1 MRSQI
6 KGESESNGWERDQKD
21 QWLTTMR
28 RWYDPTIHHSM
39 KSRTSTWG
47 THQEEN
53 LWICKGRHETNLRL
67 ANQRERILKADWQKD
82 DGRASNHVARREGKT
97 RSQHEKSD
105 WAT

>member
-6 KGESESNGWERDQKD
+6 KGKSKSNGWERYQKD

-47 THQEEN
+47 THKEEDF
-53 LWICKGRHETNLRL
+53 WIRKGRHETNLRL
-67 ANQRERILKADWQKD
+67 ANQGMRILKADWQKD
-82 DGRASNHVARREGKT
+82 DGRASNYVARREGKT
-97 RSQHEKSD
+97 RSQHEKSN